1 LIDRRELLARARER
15 RIPLP
20 MIEKDYVLG
29 WALFGIAHI
38 SELTFKG
45 GTALA
50 KLYFPE
56 TWRLSEDLDFVTNA
70 GVWDELA
77 GRVPEALS
85 LAGESSGL
93 RFAVKSEHTNPGYMQ
108 LKVQYAGPLGRN
120 WVKID
125 ITPEAPVVETRL
137 MRLSRAYSD
146 YPDFRVRVEQIEEIF
161 AQKLRALV
169 ERKKVR
175 DFYDVWQ
182 MSHLDADRAQVADL
196 FHRKLAIKKVDW
208 HSPDNFFP
216 PNLAETLEG
225 YWENELGRLIRPVPD
240 MHSVLSELRQSLDW
254 LGA

>member
-1 LIDRRELLARARER
+1 
-15 RIPLP
+15 

-38 SELTFKG
+38 PELAFKG

-70 GVWDELA
+70 GAWDQVAE
-77 GRVPEALS
+77 RIPEALS
-85 LAGESSGL
+85 LAAEASGL
-93 RFAVKSEHTNPGYMQ
+93 QFAVKSEHTNPGYMQ
-108 LKVQYAGPLGRN
+108 FKVQYAGPLGRN

-125 ITPEAPVVETRL
+125 ITPEAPVAETRL

-146 YPDFRVRVEQIEEIF
+146 YPDFRVRVEQVEEIF

-175 DFYDVWQ
+175 DYYDIWQ
-182 MSHLDADRAQVADL
+182 MSRLDADRALIADL
-196 FHRKLAIKKVDW
+196 FRRKLQIKAVCWRGPGD
-208 HSPDNFFP
+208 FFP
-216 PNLAETLEG
+216 PDLAEVLEG
-225 YWENELGRLIRPVPD
+225 YWENELGRLVRPVPD
-240 MHSVLSELRQSLDW
+240 IESVLSELRQGLDW
-254 LGA
+254 LCA